1 MSKKQRQRGFSL
13 MELLIALMII
23 GVIATLGIRA
33 LTGNTDK
40 ARYIQA
46 NDKMR
51 TMSQGLD
58 QYYMANNGKYP
69 DLASWEA
76 MVEPNSPLV
85 KKNLIPANMPAKDP
99 WDQPYEAKSG
109 KGTYQLKCA
118 GDPNNQAERPP
129 ITYEPGLIVGGPTGA
144 PPAEGSG
151 GGDKGAP
158 PAGEVKK

>member
-1 MSKKQRQRGFSL
+1 MNTTQRQRGFSL

-40 ARYIQA
+40 ARYIKVMD
-46 NDKMR
+46 NLRMVG
-51 TMSQGLD
+51 QGLD

-69 DLASWEA
+69 DFTSWEA

-85 KKNLIPANMPAKDP
+85 KKNLIPANMSPKDP

-109 KGTYQLKCA
+109 KGSYELKCA
-118 GDPNNQAERPP
+118 GDPNNLAERPP
-129 ITYEPGLIVGGPTGA
+129 IILEPGRLQGGPTGQA
-144 PPAEGSG
+144 PVE
-151 GGDKGAP
+151 GAP
-158 PAGEVKK
+158 AGGEVKK